1 MALGLSMYLDR
12 MNTLPC
18 HLYLGLLPHVFL
30 LPAVWIKGRSDKPRE
45 SLLVLL
51 GHQYGESF

>member
-1 MALGLSMYLDR
+1 MHLDR

-18 HLYLGLLPHVFL
+18 HLYLGLLPHVLL
-30 LPAVWIKGRSDKPRE
+30 LPAAWLEGRSDKPRE

-51 GHQYGESF
+51 GHHYGESF